1 MYCHDAVTRDLFVK
15 RTSITWTDVSINM
28 ERLYT
33 EQYTSYKPCLSYIL
47 TIVKWPVREAEIILL
62 SPYKN
67 SFVELFSDSNL
78 QSLLKDT
85 FINSE
90 INYLCG

>member
-1 MYCHDAVTRDLFVK
+1 
-15 RTSITWTDVSINM
+15 M

-47 TIVKWPVREAEIILL
+47 TIVKWPVIEAEIILL

-90 INYLCG
+90 INYLCGQTATVLQLDTSLQVIVYFSQ